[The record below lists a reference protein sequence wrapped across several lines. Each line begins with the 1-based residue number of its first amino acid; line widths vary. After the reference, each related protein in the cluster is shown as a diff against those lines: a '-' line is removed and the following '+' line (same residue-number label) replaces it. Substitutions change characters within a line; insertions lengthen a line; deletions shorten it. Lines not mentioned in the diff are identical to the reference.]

1 MQGVGTVGG
10 RTGKQNTQDNRMH
23 LKYEM
28 KDRIRVSFTFF
39 IPCIKFNYYN
49 SNPKMHTNVLDL

>member
-1 MQGVGTVGG
+1 
-10 RTGKQNTQDNRMH
+10 MH